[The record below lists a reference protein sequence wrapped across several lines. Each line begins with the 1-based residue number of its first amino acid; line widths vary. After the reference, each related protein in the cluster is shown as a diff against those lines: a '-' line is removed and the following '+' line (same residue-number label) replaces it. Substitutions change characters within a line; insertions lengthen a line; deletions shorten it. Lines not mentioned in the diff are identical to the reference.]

1 MIALKQVLSGA
12 FREERMLD
20 LYLFDETRRLELATL
35 ERRLLRRAEQTE
47 RSGEIGNSSRRG
59 HAEGTVGAMSLDPMT
74 LEAMAR
80 LDREAEATHERLVRE
95 AQGSRRSVRVALARA
110 LRTLATRLDG
120 GIGVAPEPNG
130 RLVGV

>member
-59 HAEGTVGAMSLDPMT
+59 NAEGTVGAMSLDPMT

-80 LDREAEATHERLVRE
+80 LDRDDREAEASHERLVRE

-110 LRTLATRLDG
+110 LRALATRLD
-120 GIGVAPEPNG
+120 
-130 RLVGV
+130 